1 MSGMEHEQLATVTW
15 LPIKITTKE
24 QEENLW
30 EELEKCERRA
40 EDIRRILGI
49 LAVEKGLEE

>member
-1 MSGMEHEQLATVTW
+1 MTDFNKEQLATVTW
-15 LPIKITTKE
+15 LPIKITSKE
-24 QEENLW
+24 QEVNLW